1 MVRGAFQF
9 EAGRLSFYVGQGEA
23 EEEEE
28 EEGRLR
34 QMLSDARYLYLLT

>member
-9 EAGRLSFYVGQGEA
+9 EADRLSFYVGQGEA
-23 EEEEE
+23 EEEE